1 MTTSPFTTPV
11 SSRFLRP
18 LLAGCAVFA
27 LLAAPVRAAE
37 PEAPAAEDPQN
48 AAQSQPVS
56 SGPIEEIMVTAQKR
70 AQRLQDVG
78 VSVTAFTESML
89 ERIGFKDSTQIV
101 QQVPNFNYGTPVGQG
116 NNPAFAMRAVGLVNP
131 FEDNQE
137 GKVAI
142 YRDGVYQG
150 TLAGQT
156 LQMFDLERVEVLRG
170 PQGTLYGRNSTGG
183 LVNFIPRKPGDELGG
198 FVEGVGGEFSQV
210 RLTAGVD
217 LPVSD
222 RVRTRFAID
231 FNRDDGYVRNRFR
244 AENFNTAGVRGN
256 DTNTFAGRGLIAID
270 LDDDTD
276 LLFNVHGSR
285 VDQLAPYYQHQGVLR
300 EDRSFCSAEE
310 MQQINGCFDFFDYAD
325 QDNHDAFAG
334 SYDRRGVLQIKNV
347 GGYMTLTRR
356 FANGMELVSQTAVE
370 HFSKLHQ
377 EDTDM
382 SPVALIEPDFG
393 VNATQFSQELRLVS
407 STPGPF
413 QWFLGASVYK
423 EEIDASFAQQADE
436 ELMCEAFLEMSCS
449 EYLEGD
455 FTPNPLGLFETN
467 DARGRYKGFALYAD
481 ATYEVLPRLEL
492 NAGIRYTYDR
502 KNFGLRINPV
512 DSDLGPFFVFG
523 YITDPAVNNGFITE
537 TRHWDQVTPRFT
549 ARWHV
554 SDETT
559 VWASVTKGYKSGG
572 FGTFSLTL
580 PTPEELGFTPEEIQA
595 CEDEELGVF
604 CVVNDDGTVPEGT
617 RLSAFDP
624 EKVWS
629 YEAGIKG
636 SLLGRVLQYDLNV
649 YYYDYKDLQ
658 ITFFDEVLLNTLVAN
673 VGQVDGLGFEGTIRA
688 RPGERW
694 NLLLSVAY
702 SHTDIAK
709 VPASICEDCD
719 GNRLTQNPKWTFGG
733 LLQYAHPLPRGRL
746 LFSTELHAQTD
757 FFGGLDNLQLTKI
770 QGYADVGLRLAY
782 EADAGW
788 EVAVYVDNVTNDL
801 YYDGSI
807 DAEFPIPSTF
817 FGPSRPRTFGIDFYW
832 RFGGG

>member
-1 MTTSPFTTPV
+1 M
-11 SSRFLRP
+11 SRRNQWGR
-18 LLAGCAVFA
+18 LAGGAS
-27 LLAAPVRAAE
+27 LAALAAVLAL
-37 PEAPAAEDPQN
+37 APQGA
-48 AAQSQPVS
+48 AAQSAPQQE
-56 SGPIEEIMVTAQKR
+56 SGDAGVIEEIVITAQYRRESLK
-70 AQRLQDVG
+70 DVPIA
-78 VSVTAFTESML
+78 VSAYDESFMRQTKLDDVKDLIDFTP
-89 ERIGFKDSTQIV
+89 GFAGKSKDSFVDTISVRGIV
-101 QQVPNFNYGTPVGQG
+101 TNDFGVGG
-116 NNPAFAMRAVGLVNP
+116 DPSIGIF
-131 FEDNQE
+131 
-137 GKVAI
+137 K
-142 YRDGVYQG
+142 DGVYQG
-150 TLAGQT
+150 RTGAAIT
-156 LQMFDLERVEVLRG
+156 SFYDMERAEALRG
-170 PQGTLYGRNSTGG
+170 PQGFLFGRNAISGAISLAVNKPDPDAFDADFFAGFGERAHVETNAMVNVPLGEGWAMRIAGYFFNEDGYVDNFADPAPQDLAAVPKLRKLAAKGRRPDLIKARKEAGRLSFGYRGERLTVNLIAEAEVRDQSGTIYRAIQDDPVTGEDLG
-183 LVNFIPRKPGDELGG
+183 LVIRGNGRDADTDLG
-198 FVEGVGGEFSQV
+198 
-210 RLTAGVD
+210 AG
-217 LPVSD
+217 
-222 RVRTRFAID
+222 T
-231 FNRDDGYVRNRFR
+231 RDDGRIVSFTGLIDYDLGF
-244 AENFNTAGVRGN
+244 ATLTSISGVRTHHYHYKEDFDGTPLVIN
-256 DTNTFAGRGLIAID
+256 NYFQ
-270 LDDDTD
+270 
-276 LLFNVHGSR
+276 
-285 VDQLAPYYQHQGVLR
+285 DQQG
-300 EDRSFCSAEE
+300 
-310 MQQINGCFDFFDYAD
+310 DY
-325 QDNHDAFAG
+325 
-334 SYDRRGVLQIKNV
+334 
-347 GGYMTLTRR
+347 
-356 FANGMELVSQTAVE
+356 
-370 HFSKLHQ
+370 
-377 EDTDM
+377 
-382 SPVALIEPDFG
+382 
-393 VNATQFSQELRLVS
+393 FSQELRLVS

-757 FFGGLDNLQLTKI
+757 FFGGLDNIQLTKI